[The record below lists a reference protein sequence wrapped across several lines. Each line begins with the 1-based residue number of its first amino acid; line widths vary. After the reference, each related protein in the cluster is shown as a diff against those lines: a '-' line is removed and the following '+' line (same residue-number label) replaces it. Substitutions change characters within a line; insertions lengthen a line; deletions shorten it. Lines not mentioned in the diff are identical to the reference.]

1 MTEGGRQRRASYRLL
16 IATLWT
22 TLLVLAVEV
31 VSGWASY
38 SLSLLA
44 ASLHTLIDS
53 FSTVLSLVAVSS
65 PQRTLGREIW
75 GHGRAEVVGTL
86 ILIASLGFGGVSLL
100 LLAVQQM
107 EASVQG
113 EVGPFPVDIELQVIQ
128 LILAMVIITL
138 TVALF
143 SGYQARRLLS
153 LALQLNT
160 RHILQDAWLSFALL
174 GGLWG
179 IRRGYHWLDPILAIA
194 LVILAVRSLVRVLNA
209 QLPMLLKPT
218 AIAPEAIAE
227 IACQVEGVTRCTRIL
242 SRGMVGRQVW
252 IELHLALHPDFM
264 DQARQIGEKVEGAIR
279 ERYGPIRARIW
290 VEETHSPYLQSPD
303 SPASENPQKRR
314 QETDLN

>member
-16 IATLWT
+16 ITTLWT
-22 TLLVLAVEV
+22 TLFVLAVEV
-31 VSGWASY
+31 ASGWASY

-44 ASLHTLIDS
+44 ASLHTLIDG
-53 FSTVLSLVAVSS
+53 FSTVLSLIAVGS

-86 ILIASLGFGGVSLL
+86 ILVSSLGFLGLNLL
-100 LLAVQQM
+100 WTAIQQM

-113 EVGPFPVDIELQVIQ
+113 ETGPFPVDIDLQLIQ
-128 LILAMVIITL
+128 LILVMVMITL
-138 TVALF
+138 AVALF
-143 SGYQARRLLS
+143 SGYQARRLSS

-174 GGLWG
+174 GGLLG
-179 IRRGYHWLDPILAIA
+179 MRRGYHWLDPILAIA
-194 LVILAVRSLVRVLNA
+194 LVILAVRSLLRVLNA

-227 IACQVEGVTRCTRIL
+227 IASQVEGVTRCTRIL

-264 DQARQIGEKVEGAIR
+264 DQARQIGEQVEGAIR
-279 ERYGPIRARIW
+279 DRYGPVRARIW
-290 VEETHSPYLQSPD
+290 VEEVSSYPSSSLESNL
-303 SPASENPQKRR
+303 SANPQERQ